1 MLELFLC
8 PRHPGNLRLTVSSC
22 AASWERVNRTKSD
35 ESPCFGCPIG
45 AAHAG
50 APLPIPAN
58 KAVADICPRCRRTYR
73 RLVKGVCVCC
83 YNRQRESDIGANRR
97 GNPPRTPPS
106 EVVSIGVAGLG
117 QYQRRA
123 TSVAEVA
130 IAAAQA
136 TVEAAMFFRLSA
148 LPMPDRS
155 AKLQL

>member
-1 MLELFLC
+1 
-8 PRHPGNLRLTVSSC
+8 
-22 AASWERVNRTKSD
+22 
-35 ESPCFGCPIG
+35 
-45 AAHAG
+45 
-50 APLPIPAN
+50 
-58 KAVADICPRCRRTYR
+58 
-73 RLVKGVCVCC
+73 
-83 YNRQRESDIGANRR
+83 
-97 GNPPRTPPS
+97 
-106 EVVSIGVAGLG
+106 VSIGVAGLG